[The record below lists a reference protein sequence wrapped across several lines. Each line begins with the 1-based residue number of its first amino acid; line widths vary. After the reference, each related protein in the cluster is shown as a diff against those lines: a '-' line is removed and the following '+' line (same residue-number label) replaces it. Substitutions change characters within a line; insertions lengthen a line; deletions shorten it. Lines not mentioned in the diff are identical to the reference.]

1 MGNYNLK
8 NIMLGLGIGLVL
20 SSMINI
26 SAGSKEL
33 TLEEIK
39 KEAQKHGLV
48 VFSKEEI
55 IDSQNKDNTS
65 LIEKITVEIKS
76 GMNSESIA
84 ALLQQKGIIDNS
96 GAFIDKLKKADKETK
111 LKEGTYEIPKGAGYD
126 EIISILT
133 K

>member
-76 GMNSESIA
+76 GMNSESIV
-84 ALLQQKGIIDNS
+84 
-96 GAFIDKLKKADKETK
+96 
-111 LKEGTYEIPKGAGYD
+111 
-126 EIISILT
+126 
-133 K
+133 

>member
-20 SSMINI
+20 SSMMNI
-26 SAGSKEL
+26 SMGNKEL

-48 VFSKEEI
+48 VFTKEEI
-55 IDSQNKDNTS
+55 IDSRNQENTAPA
-65 LIEKITVEIKS
+65 EKVTVEIKS
-76 GMNSESIA
+76 GMSSESIA
-84 ALLQQKGIIDNS
+84 ALLRQKGIIDDT
-96 GAFIDKLKKADKETK
+96 GAFIDKLKEANKETK
-111 LKEGTYEIPKGAGYD
+111 LKEGTYEIPKGSGYD
-126 EIISILT
+126 EIINILT

>member
-76 GMNSESIA
+76 GMSSESIA
-84 ALLQQKGIIDNS
+84 ALLRQKGIIDDT
-96 GAFIDKLKKADKETK
+96 GAFIDKLKETNNETK
-111 LKEGTYEIPKGAGYD
+111 LKEGTFEIPKGSGYD

>member
-20 SSMINI
+20 SSMMNI
-26 SAGSKEL
+26 SVGNKEL

-55 IDSQNKDNTS
+55 IDSRNQDNTAPM
-65 LIEKITVEIKS
+65 EKVTVEIKS
-76 GMNSESIA
+76 GMSSESIA
-84 ALLQQKGIIDNS
+84 ALLKQKGIIDDS
-96 GAFIDKLKKADKETK
+96 AAFIDKLKESNKDTK
-111 LKEGTYEIPKGAGYD
+111 LKEGTYEIPKGSGYD

>member
-20 SSMINI
+20 SSMMNI
-26 SAGSKEL
+26 SMGNKEL

-55 IDSQNKDNTS
+55 IDSRNQDNAVPT
-65 LIEKITVEIKS
+65 ENTTVEIKS
-76 GMNSESIA
+76 GMSSESIA
-84 ALLQQKGIIDNS
+84 ALLQQKGIIDDS
-96 GAFIDKLKKADKETK
+96 GAFIDKLKESNKETK
-111 LKEGTYEIPKGAGYD
+111 LKEGTYEIPKGSGYD
-126 EIISILT
+126 EIISILA

>member
-84 ALLQQKGIIDNS
+84 ALLQQKGIIDDS

>member
-26 SAGSKEL
+26 SMGSKEL

-55 IDSQNKDNTS
+55 IDSQNKDNAAPM
-65 LIEKITVEIKS
+65 EKITVEIKS

-84 ALLQQKGIIDNS
+84 ALLQQKGIIDDS
-96 GAFIDKLKKADKETK
+96 GAFIDKLKDADKETK
-111 LKEGTYEIPKGAGYD
+111 LKEGTYEIPKGSGYD

>member
-84 ALLQQKGIIDNS
+84 ALLRQKGIIDNS

>member
-33 TLEEIK
+33 TLEEIN

-76 GMNSESIA
+76 GMSSESIA
-84 ALLQQKGIIDNS
+84 ALLRQKGIIDDT
-96 GAFIDKLKKADKETK
+96 GDFIDKLKETNNETK
-111 LKEGTYEIPKGAGYD
+111 LKEGTFEIPKGSGYD

>member
-20 SSMINI
+20 SSMMNI
-26 SAGSKEL
+26 SVGNKEL

-55 IDSQNKDNTS
+55 IDSRNQDNTAPM
-65 LIEKITVEIKS
+65 EKVTIEIKS
-76 GMNSESIA
+76 GMSSESIA
-84 ALLQQKGIIDNS
+84 ALLKQKGIIDDS
-96 GAFIDKLKKADKETK
+96 EAFIDKLKESNMETK
-111 LKEGTYEIPKGAGYD
+111 LKEGTYEIPKGSGYD
-126 EIISILT
+126 EIIGILT

>member
-8 NIMLGLGIGLVL
+8 NIILGLGIGLVL
-20 SSMINI
+20 ASMMNI
-26 SAGSKEL
+26 SMGNKEL

-55 IDSQNKDNTS
+55 IDSRNQENTAPT
-65 LIEKITVEIKS
+65 EKVTVEIKS
-76 GMNSESIA
+76 GMSSESIA
-84 ALLQQKGIIDNS
+84 ALLRQKGIINDS
-96 GAFIDKLKKADKETK
+96 GAFIDKLKETNNETK
-111 LKEGTYEIPKGAGYD
+111 LKEGTFEIPKGSGYD